1 MVVDN
6 GDFFFLVFINI
17 VIYIIDVNDLFID
30 LKFLGF
36 ILYFIFFLLYFNVK
50 KYC

>member
-1 MVVDN
+1 MDN

-17 VIYIIDVNDLFID
+17 VIYIIDVNDLFLD

-36 ILYFIFFLLYFNVK
+36 YIVFYIIFIVF
-50 KYC
+50 

>member
-36 ILYFIFFLLYFNVK
+36 YIVFYIFFIIF
-50 KYC
+50 